1 MSATDHCEEEEKL
14 IECRDHQDAAH
25 RLSHLGFHGGTVSQ
39 VQDSDVAFFLDGD
52 DLGRVPDGALGQL
65 VLERL
70 QQEVPLH
77 GTDFVWPAD
86 VTTKM
91 TRGVRMFARQI
102 MQRLIGVF

>member
-1 MSATDHCEEEEKL
+1 VQGSSRRGTL
-14 IECRDHQDAAH
+14 
-25 RLSHLGFHGGTVSQ
+25 LSHLGFHGGTVSQ